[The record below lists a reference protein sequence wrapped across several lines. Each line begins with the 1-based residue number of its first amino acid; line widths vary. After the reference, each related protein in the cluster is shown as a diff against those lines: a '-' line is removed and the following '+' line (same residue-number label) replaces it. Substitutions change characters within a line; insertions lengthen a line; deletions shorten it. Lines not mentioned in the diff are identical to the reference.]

1 MPPIDYA
8 ATGIP
13 GLDHVLGS
21 GLPGG
26 QMYLVRGASGTG
38 KTTLSLQFLLE
49 GARQG
54 ETVLYLGTSETEPE
68 IRRIAASHQWS
79 LDGVTLHYHQ
89 IRQADEEQ
97 TMLHPAEMELPQ
109 TIDAML
115 AVVEEVCPSRVVIDS
130 LAEIRVLARDELWY
144 RRQLMQ
150 LKQHFS
156 DDHCTVLLVE
166 IPPATTPSTLDT
178 IVSGVVE
185 LHQTAPA
192 FGPDRRRL
200 RVAKLRGEDFFTGYH
215 DYRIRRGGLEVFP
228 RLRAADYRRQM
239 AVRRLS
245 TGLAEMDT
253 MLGGGL
259 VEATSNLLLGP
270 SGAGK
275 SVLATQLAVAAAER
289 GEGVLIYVF
298 DERVHTL
305 FLRAAGVGLPLE
317 EQVAAGRIE
326 VRQIDPAELT
336 SGELSC
342 AVKEAVEN
350 EGVRMLVM
358 DSLNGY
364 ANAMPEER
372 LLGVYLH
379 ELTSYLGQ
387 QGVTPVFTMTQHGL
401 LAERPDQPFDL
412 SYIADTVVLL
422 RLFEYAGQVHKAAS
436 VYKHRASAHET
447 AIRELSIGPG
457 GLRIGAP
464 LRRFQ
469 GVLSGSPVFLG
480 NSLAPSP
487 VDTTADDG

>member
-1 MPPIDYA
+1 MPSIDYA

-13 GLDHVLGS
+13 GLDHVLGG
-21 GLPGG
+21 GLPGQ

-54 ETVLYLGTSETEPE
+54 ETVLYLGTSETEAE
-68 IRRIAASHQWS
+68 IRRIAASHEWS
-79 LDGVTLHYHQ
+79 LDGVTLHHHQ
-89 IRQADEEQ
+89 IRQAEEEQ

-115 AVVEEVCPSRVVIDS
+115 AVVAEVCPSRVVIDS

-166 IPPATTPSTLDT
+166 IPTATSSTLDT

-185 LHQTAPA
+185 LQQTVPA

-200 RVAKLRGEDFFTGYH
+200 RVAKLRGEDFSTGYH

-228 RLRAADYRRQM
+228 RLRAADYRRETPS
-239 AVRRLS
+239 ARLS
-245 TGLAEMDT
+245 TGLPALDT

-275 SVLATQLAVAAAER
+275 SVLASQIAVAAAAR
-289 GEGVLIYVF
+289 GERCLLYVF

-305 FLRAAGVGLPLE
+305 FQRAAGIGLPLRE
-317 EQVAAGRIE
+317 HVDAGRLE
-326 VRQIDPAELT
+326 VRQVDPTELT

-342 AVKEAVEN
+342 AVMDAVQN
-350 EGVRMLVM
+350 RGVRMLLM

-364 ANAMPEER
+364 ASAMPEER
-372 LLGVYLH
+372 LLGLYLH

-387 QGVTPVFTMTQHGL
+387 QGVTSIFTMTQHGL
-401 LAERPDQPFDL
+401 LAERTDQPFDL

-436 VYKHRASAHET
+436 VYKHRASGHET
-447 AIRELSIGPG
+447 AIRELTIGPE
-457 GLRIGAP
+457 GLRFGAP

-469 GVLSGSPVFLG
+469 GVLTGSPVFLG
-480 NSLAPSP
+480 DSLAPSP
-487 VDTTADDG
+487 VDSAPDDG